1 VYGSY
6 DCVVYCIL
14 THDVQMVT
22 WHAKER
28 VVDGEITSD
37 ERETALQVLP
47 LRCIVDQ
54 RATKFISAFFSSDKN
69 AKQPVLPPGYHAI
82 PPPKFRHFQVSP
94 FKMKVDYIPQE
105 LDSKALRDGAIVE
118 LINLSPLDALVL
130 TLKEVTMED
139 KVGFGEVISFLVRSW
154 LQDICST
161 QLLKFLTSVRPL
173 EPITHVGGSA
183 TDLIV
188 LPWEAFKNGDS
199 MQKALRS
206 GTSSLARAVTYETL
220 TTTSRVTEYVAGE
233 VARLSSSSDTT
244 LLPSRPLETP
254 RSLSDTRRH
263 VVESLARGLQH
274 ANYKIVIVPYREY
287 CRSGATGAV
296 KSVVQGIPVA
306 IAAPAS
312 GAVEALSFALLG
324 ARNQLRPDIRKEE
337 EAIQRGLFHE

>member
-1 VYGSY
+1 
-6 DCVVYCIL
+6 
-14 THDVQMVT
+14 MVT

-28 VVDGEITSD
+28 VVDGEIAKD
-37 ERETALQVLP
+37 ECEAALQILP

-54 RATKFISAFFSSDKN
+54 RATKFISAFFSSNDKKET
-69 AKQPVLPPGYHAI
+69 KQILPPGYHSV
-82 PPPKFRHFQVSP
+82 PPPLFRQFRVSP
-94 FKMKVDYIPQE
+94 FKMKIDYIPQK

-118 LINLSPLDALVL
+118 LINLSPIDALVL
-130 TLKEVTMED
+130 TLMEVNMES

-154 LQDICST
+154 MQDICST
-161 QLLKFLTSVRPL
+161 QLFKFLTNVRPL
-173 EPITHVGGSA
+173 EPIAHVGGSA
-183 TDLIV
+183 ADLIV

-199 MQKALRS
+199 LQKALRS
-206 GTSSLARAVTYETL
+206 GTNSLARAVAYETF
-220 TTTSRVTEYVAGE
+220 TTTSRVTEYVASE
-233 VARLSSSSDTT
+233 VARLSSSSSSLSSD

-254 RSLSDTRRH
+254 RNLLDTRRH

-287 CRSGATGAV
+287 CRNGATGAV

-324 ARNQLRPDIRKEE
+324 VRNQLRPDIRKEE
-337 EAIQRGLFHE
+337 EANQRGLFHE